1 MQELLL
7 KDNFNFSKYIDTVED
22 YDPILYIGYVTE
34 VNGLEV
40 ISKGPC
46 AQKGEICS
54 IKLDDGSLLMAEV
67 VALKDSYVKLTVFG
81 LTDGI
86 EVGCEVVA
94 SGKPLQVPVGWNL
107 LGRTIDATG
116 MPCDGLG
123 ELNPSAYYPAV
134 KPAPDAMTKKEIKRR
149 ITTGVRSIDAML
161 TIGKGQRIGVFAGSG
176 VGKSTLLSMIARNTD
191 ADINVIGLI
200 GERGREVLD
209 FINRDLGVEGMKRS
223 VVIVAKGDEPAICRL
238 RAAQVCTAIA
248 EYFRDQGKDV
258 MLMMDNVT
266 RFAKAQREISI
277 SSGEVPAQRGYP
289 PSVFDSIPKLLERTG
304 TNDKGSITA
313 IYAVLVDGD
322 DMNEP
327 IADTVRGVLDGH
339 IVLSRSLA
347 DSYHYPAID
356 VLESI
361 SRLSKRVTGKMT
373 QKAVGKIRELMAVY
387 QNNLRMINTGIYEK
401 GTSPKI
407 DEAIDAHEGIEE
419 FLKQEEYEPC
429 PMKETLDW
437 LSRLSGV
444 EIPLDEYRENPQE
457 SLENSLQNQGG
468 QIQSGKD
475 FSKQFY
481 PEQIQGEQIKSGE
494 VLGQHINTEIP
505 SETGNQDSE
514 NMKAENP
521 EAGHSDSESQMNIV

>member
-1 MQELLL
+1 MEELLL
-7 KDNFNFSKYIDTVED
+7 KDNFNFSKYIDTIVD
-22 YDPILYIGYVTE
+22 YDPILYIGYVVA
-34 VNGLEV
+34 VNGLDV
-40 ISKGPC
+40 TSKGPC

-54 IKLDDGSLLMAEV
+54 IKLDDGSEIMAEV
-67 VALKDSYVKLTVFG
+67 VALREEYVKLTVFG

-94 SGKPLQVPVGWNL
+94 SGKPLQVPVGWSL

-116 MPCDGLG
+116 KPCDGLG
-123 ELNPSAYYPAV
+123 EIIPESYYPAV
-134 KPAPDAMTKKEIKRR
+134 KPAPDAMTKKEISRR
-149 ITTGVRSIDAML
+149 ITTGVRAIDSML

-200 GERGREVLD
+200 GERGREVRD
-209 FINRDLGVEGMKRS
+209 FIDRDLGHEGMKRS
-223 VVIVAKGDEPAICRL
+223 VVVVARGDEPAISRL

-266 RFAKAQREISI
+266 RFAKAQREISV

-304 TNDKGSITA
+304 TNAFGTITA

-339 IVLSRSLA
+339 VILSRRLA
-347 DSYHYPAID
+347 DSFHYPAID
-356 VLESI
+356 ILQSV
-361 SRLSKRVTGKMT
+361 SRLSKRVSGKNT

-387 QNNLRMINTGIYEK
+387 RNNSQMINAGIYQK
-401 GTSPKI
+401 GTSPDI
-407 DEAIDAHEGIEE
+407 DEAIENHDPIEA
-419 FLKQEEYEPC
+419 FLRQEEYEPC
-429 PMKETLDW
+429 SMEDT
-437 LSRLSGV
+437 LSGLS
-444 EIPLDEYRENPQE
+444 EL
-457 SLENSLQNQGG
+457 
-468 QIQSGKD
+468 SG
-475 FSKQFY
+475 
-481 PEQIQGEQIKSGE
+481 I
-494 VLGQHINTEIP
+494 EIP
-505 SETGNQDSE
+505 SDEYVEEPCRG
-514 NMKAENP
+514 MKSAAQIADEKALGLHVDTNIP
-521 EAGHSDSESQMNIV
+521 SDS